1 MSERM
6 AHVIDDNDDARRSLA
21 LLLST
26 SGIPAQTYASASA
39 FLAVASE
46 AKGVVVIDLREPQ
59 TDGLDLIRRLKAQ
72 GITLSVIV
80 LIDHGLVPLAV
91 EAMRAGVRALIER
104 PADDVVLLDAIRAAL
119 AELDKSDCEESHRR
133 EIQRRVASLSPRE
146 RQVLDGLVAGWPH
159 KLIAEN
165 LNLSIRTVEVYRAT
179 MVTKMQARSL
189 PELVRMAL
197 LAGVAF

>member
-1 MSERM
+1 MSELM
-6 AHVIDDNDDARRSLA
+6 AHVIDDNDETRTSLA

-26 SGIPAQTYASASA
+26 SDIPAQTYASASA
-39 FLAVASE
+39 FLAVAAE
-46 AKGVVVIDLREPQ
+46 AKGVVVTDIREPRAA
-59 TDGLDLIRRLKAQ
+59 GLDLIHRLRVQ
-72 GITLSVIV
+72 GIRLPVIV
-80 LIDHGLVPLAV
+80 LIDHGHVPLAV
-91 EAMRAGVRALIER
+91 EAMKAGVRALIEK
-104 PADDVVLLDAIRAAL
+104 PFDDVVLLDAIRAAL
-119 AELDKSDCEESHRR
+119 ADLDKSDCEESHRR